1 MCRAVP
7 AASDALALVL
17 LCIQRGSPEQAVAV
31 LNSLSHSSLTNLLS
45 DNPALLL
52 EQQCPA
58 VTEASSTDS
67 RTVCSP
73 LRSTSNT
80 RAVSSRREN
89 VCSFSE
95 LASVLMDSK
104 PAVLADVL
112 AGLVT
117 VSQFAT
123 LQQILQVMEN
133 NFAVLFQSNS
143 KVVMLKSL
151 SEYEY
156 IALWVI

>member
-31 LNSLSHSSLTNLLS
+31 LNSLSHSSLTNILS
-45 DNPALLL
+45 DNPTLLL
-52 EQQCPA
+52 EQQYSA
-58 VTEASSTDS
+58 VTEAAPVDSHTVYSSPM
-67 RTVCSP
+67 CN
-73 LRSTSNT
+73 TSNT

-89 VCSFSE
+89 VPSFSE

-123 LQQILQVMEN
+123 LQQILQVMDR
-133 NFAVLFQSNS
+133 NFAVSVRIVTFS
-143 KVVMLKSL
+143 
-151 SEYEY
+151 Y
-156 IALWVI
+156 